1 MLCIFLYDIESNRS
15 SCDSFSLIGSSFDSF
30 LDIVNSMVRKSI
42 GKMCWKKYG
51 FQLEKKNVIYGEA
64 RHKISKRD
72 IDLDQIRGDIIE
84 KMPPQ
89 MSNGIQIVLDR
100 ALFYLQFIKAKFN
113 LNNDC
118 LNAFSLLKQ
127 KSSSIPI

>member
-1 MLCIFLYDIESNRS
+1 MLKEIWL
-15 SCDSFSLIGSSFDSF
+15 
-30 LDIVNSMVRKSI
+30 SI
-42 GKMCWKKYG
+42 G
-51 FQLEKKNVIYGEA
+51 KKNVIYGEA

-89 MSNGIQIVLDR
+89 MSNGIQIVLDH
-100 ALFYLQFIKAKFN
+100 ALFYLQFIKVKFN

-118 LNAFSLLKQ
+118 LNALSLLKQ